1 VCWVGYMR
9 LGIMVFMSI
18 GFLATSPVAEAG
30 TSGLNPKLRV
40 ALAQIG
46 AHYGRAVEI
55 TSGCRSF
62 SSNRRAGGRRGSY
75 HLRCMAADIR
85 VSGVGERQLLTYV
98 KRMPIVGGVGT
109 YCGNSIVHID
119 VGPKRQ
125 WSGGCSQRRHALK
138 GVRKVLLARR

>member
-1 VCWVGYMR
+1 MASTV
-9 LGIMVFMSI
+9 
-18 GFLATSPVAEAG
+18 EAG
-30 TSGLNPKLRV
+30 SSGLSPKLRV

-46 AHYGRAVEI
+46 AHYGRAVQV

-85 VSGVGERQLLTYV
+85 VPGVGERQLLAYV
-98 KRMPIVGGVGT
+98 KRIPTVGGVGT

-119 VGPKRQ
+119 VGPRRQ
-125 WSGGCSQRRHALK
+125 WGGGCGKRRHALR

>member
-1 VCWVGYMR
+1 MRFGVVVC
-9 LGIMVFMSI
+9 LGVVILFGVP
-18 GFLATSPVAEAG
+18 AVQAG

-46 AHYGRAVEI
+46 AHYGRSVHV

-62 SSNRRAGGRRGSY
+62 RSNRRAGGRKGSY

-85 VSGVGERQLLTYV
+85 VEGVGEQKLLAYV

-125 WSGGCSQRRHALK
+125 WGGGCDKRRHALR